1 MNINLSKKLMMLLSV
16 VSFTH
21 ASKNTK
27 NIDKKVVVSKET
39 IKTESVKT
47 STKNT
52 GSGNSHGANATIS
65 DSEKSSIS
73 NVKSNNNTNKLVR
86 KPLAEQVKEIVIIS
100 RNGVTIKESAS
111 LTNGSIDFHRSIRG
125 LENTDVNNNMFIL
138 NSVALQYEMA
148 VQSRPALINLVES
161 KNILADPR
169 IDTKILVRIS
179 LILALRLFNVK
190 EMENLMTADEYAIY
204 IKEFRGIIDLLTNGE
219 KTSESY
225 EVVVRFVKFHLPF
238 ILGKITL
245 DGVAVSEEVCK
256 ELVNSEIFQ
265 RQLALIIFKLYQVI
279 VGFSIAS
286 LLSSK
291 DDVQLQEVLK
301 SSDVDKNTPSAP
313 SKKQN
318 TTTETS
324 NVSNSNDFDEALDI

>member
-1 MNINLSKKLMMLLSV
+1 
-16 VSFTH
+16 
-21 ASKNTK
+21 
-27 NIDKKVVVSKET
+27 
-39 IKTESVKT
+39 
-47 STKNT
+47 
-52 GSGNSHGANATIS
+52 
-65 DSEKSSIS
+65 
-73 NVKSNNNTNKLVR
+73 
-86 KPLAEQVKEIVIIS
+86 
-100 RNGVTIKESAS
+100 
-111 LTNGSIDFHRSIRG
+111 
-125 LENTDVNNNMFIL
+125 
-138 NSVALQYEMA
+138 
-148 VQSRPALINLVES
+148 
-161 KNILADPR
+161 
-169 IDTKILVRIS
+169 VRIS